1 MFIINLTY
9 KTSFDKVEPHLQA
22 HMDFVNEQ
30 YENGN
35 FLASGK
41 KVPRTGGVILSGV
54 ESRETLS
61 SLMEQDPF
69 IQHGVADFEI
79 TEFVISRVSE
89 HLKTTFSS

>member
-89 HLKTTFSS
+89 HLKTTFSL